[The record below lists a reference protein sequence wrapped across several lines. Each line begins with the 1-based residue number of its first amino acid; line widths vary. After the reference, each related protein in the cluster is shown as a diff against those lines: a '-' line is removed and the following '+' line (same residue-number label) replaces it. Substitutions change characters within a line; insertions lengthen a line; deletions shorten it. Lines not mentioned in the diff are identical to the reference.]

1 MFNTLKLMR
10 LLIFAALLPTF
21 AISQEDPAVTG
32 SRSENQLINY
42 DSNYFDRY
50 QPRTA
55 LDMVNQVPGFVVDNG
70 DNTRGFGAAAGNVLI
85 NGRRPSA
92 KQNSPSNFLARIDT
106 SQVKQ
111 IELIR
116 SQLPGIDM
124 LGHSAL
130 VNIVLVEKQ
139 SGRHYSLGSCWSPQ

>member
-1 MFNTLKLMR
+1 M
-10 LLIFAALLPTF
+10 IPT
-21 AISQEDPAVTG
+21 ISTVTNH
-32 SRSENQLINY
+32 S
-42 DSNYFDRY
+42 
-50 QPRTA
+50 TA

-130 VNIVLVEKQ
+130 VNIVLVENNLAAIIRWEAA
-139 SGRHYSLGSCWSPQ
+139 GSPQ